1 MIPLALE
8 PKVFA
13 PFRTRPGTVPRR
25 VQIERKKRKYR
36 LDGDI
41 DAALRAIP
49 GAQELVDEPHAL
61 SLHFFDDWSSHEC
74 RSNEQW
80 LEPDAVNAPNGGVRA
95 RCAVYPKA
103 NKTGF
108 PLWAHGSVVS
118 GDPSSNT
125 YDVRLDKNGKILP
138 GVHRVDLCFD
148 TEDPA
153 AFVARRHA
161 AYVARAKA
169 VAALR
174 SDFYVDSMPATDDV
188 DVGAPPAAT
197 TERIIRVATSGGSK
211 RFKEWAFDEV
221 PIARGPDRASSPDEG
236 GARGGAEGGAQG
248 GAEGADENDEGPAET
263 VLRPSAACA
272 TATEKYVAQ
281 VVLDYRRAMNRCVF
295 DDAVVKPE

>member
-188 DVGAPPAAT
+188 DVGRPRRRRRNESSASRRRAGPSGSRSGRSTRCPSREDPTARRRRTRVVPGGVPKGVPRGVPRVPMKT
-197 TERIIRVATSGGSK
+197 T
-211 RFKEWAFDEV
+211 
-221 PIARGPDRASSPDEG
+221 RGPPRRCSARARRARRRLKNTSRRLSSIT
-236 GARGGAEGGAQG
+236 GAR
-248 GAEGADENDEGPAET
+248 
-263 VLRPSAACA
+263 
-272 TATEKYVAQ
+272 
-281 VVLDYRRAMNRCVF
+281 
-295 DDAVVKPE
+295 